1 MPLMG
6 WIGFNCN
13 KGKVFNEWD
22 LLSLNFS
29 KCVSRVAQRL
39 TERERE
45 RELLPFS
52 CCSSSFFLLW
62 VFFFSF
68 FLLYFRK
75 NLILLTRGSELLFY
89 LSFFLFF
96 FFYRSLFAFGLC
108 YISLSFSERNRDLR
122 RLVLSALQDKRE
134 AERYL
139 AKQKKPKRHFFRIS
153 LNNEHNKNFQ
163 SSVPPSLSFITPAG
177 FIASKLNLFPSFISL
192 KKLKFWRV
200 KEWQNKKRRSG
211 FGLFSLDF
219 LGPLKRQRQI
229 RWWWCC

>member
-75 NLILLTRGSELLFY
+75 NLILLTRGRELLFY
-89 LSFFLFF
+89 LSFFFFF

-134 AERYL
+134 RRRDIWRN
-139 AKQKKPKRHFFRIS
+139 KKSPNAIFFAFRLTTNTTKTS
-153 LNNEHNKNFQ
+153 NLL
-163 SSVPPSLSFITPAG
+163 SPPLSPSLLLLVSLLLNWIYSLLSFH
-177 FIASKLNLFPSFISL
+177 
-192 KKLKFWRV
+192 WRSSNF
-200 KEWQNKKRRSG
+200 EE
-211 FGLFSLDF
+211 
-219 LGPLKRQRQI
+219 
-229 RWWWCC
+229 

>member
-45 RELLPFS
+45 LLPFS
-52 CCSSSFFLLW
+52 CCSS
-62 VFFFSF
+62 SF

-75 NLILLTRGSELLFY
+75 NLILLTRGRELLFY
-89 LSFFLFF
+89 LSFFFF

-134 AERYL
+134 RRRDIWRN
-139 AKQKKPKRHFFRIS
+139 KKSPNAIFFAFRLTTNTTKTSILLS
-153 LNNEHNKNFQ
+153 PPL
-163 SSVPPSLSFITPAG
+163 SPSLLLLVSLLLNWIYSLLSFH
-177 FIASKLNLFPSFISL
+177 
-192 KKLKFWRV
+192 WRSSNF
-200 KEWQNKKRRSG
+200 EE
-211 FGLFSLDF
+211 
-219 LGPLKRQRQI
+219 
-229 RWWWCC
+229 